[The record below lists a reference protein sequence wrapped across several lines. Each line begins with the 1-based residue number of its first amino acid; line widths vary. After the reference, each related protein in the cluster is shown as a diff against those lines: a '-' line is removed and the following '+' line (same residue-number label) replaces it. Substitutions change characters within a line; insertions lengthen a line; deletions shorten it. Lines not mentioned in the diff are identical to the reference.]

1 VLKSTRQ
8 TDICFVCFAEIVMHT
23 ALIKFIFVIVGFT
36 LVMSFSDRAV
46 LAQSLP
52 TGVPSEVTPDSSQPS
67 PSPTTVPSHTPSTE
81 KDKPRRLRNY
91 IGISGTIGVSGAGEG
106 LSHGGITIIQNREL
120 SNSLSVRSSNIFGGD
135 KNDSTVALTV
145 NFPVKTSSGQVKLVP
160 FIGGG
165 ILLRS
170 KFNFEDINVRGL
182 VTGGIDVP
190 LSRRFTATTAVNFGL
205 FQETEVGVQLGVAYN
220 F

>member
-1 VLKSTRQ
+1 
-8 TDICFVCFAEIVMHT
+8 MYT
-23 ALIKFIFVIVGFT
+23 APIKFIFVILGFT

-46 LAQSLP
+46 QAQSLP
-52 TGVPSEVTPDSSQPS
+52 PKDIQSETTPDSSQPS
-67 PSPTTVPSHTPSTE
+67 PSPTVIPSNAPSTE
-81 KDKPRRLRNY
+81 EDKPRRLRNY

-106 LSHGGITIIQNREL
+106 LSHGGVTIIQNREL

-170 KFNFEDINVRGL
+170 KSNFEDINVRGL
-182 VTGGIDVP
+182 VIGGIDIP
-190 LSRRFTATTAVNFGL
+190 LSRRITATTAVNVGL
-205 FQETEVGVQLGVAYN
+205 FQQTEVGVQLGVGYN